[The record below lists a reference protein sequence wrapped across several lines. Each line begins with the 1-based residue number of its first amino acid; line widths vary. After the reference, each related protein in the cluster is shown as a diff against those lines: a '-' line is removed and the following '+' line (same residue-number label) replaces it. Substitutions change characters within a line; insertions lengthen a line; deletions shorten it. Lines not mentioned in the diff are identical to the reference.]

1 VKKQSISKVL
11 AIGLVAGWSVFAA
24 PAFSGRAPA
33 NVVTGTVSGVNGN
46 QITVDGKSYSIK
58 LDGAALRELQHVQV
72 GQAVDLVLNGPP
84 KAAASQVV
92 GIHVHDSQH

>member
-1 VKKQSISKVL
+1 MKQSISKVL
-11 AIGLVAGWSVFAA
+11 AIGLVWSAFVA
-24 PAFSGRAPA
+24 PAFSGRAPP
-33 NVVTGTVSGVNGN
+33 NMVSGTVSGVSGN
-46 QITVDGKSYSIK
+46 QIVVNGKSYSIK

-72 GQAVDLVLNGPP
+72 GEAVDLVLNGPP